1 MAPGVA
7 AGATGG
13 VTGAVPGG
21 VPGAALAPACE
32 FPNDRAARDA
42 ANPAAPSAAA
52 VVKNDRRV
60 FSIGS

>member
-13 VTGAVPGG
+13 VTGAVLP
-21 VPGAALAPACE
+21 PACE
-32 FPNDRAARDA
+32 LPNVQPGIDA
-42 ANPAAPSAAA
+42 AKPAAPSAAA